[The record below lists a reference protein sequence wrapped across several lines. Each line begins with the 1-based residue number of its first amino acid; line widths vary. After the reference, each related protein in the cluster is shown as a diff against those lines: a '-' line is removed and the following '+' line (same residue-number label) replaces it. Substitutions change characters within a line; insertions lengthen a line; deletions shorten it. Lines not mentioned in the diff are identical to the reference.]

1 MRNHETAC
9 VGYYGLAAIV
19 ARARSV
25 AVVVA
30 ISPALALAQGAS
42 DARSV
47 VETVLERRAE
57 RLAGVENYTLVQTMS
72 GAEATLYFE
81 RVEVDGIPVFRIV
94 PPQEYEGEA
103 LEQAGL
109 GGGAGLAAVG
119 GGGVAG
125 VSGAP
130 GGPPPGGIPG
140 GVGAGLAEDA
150 LPPLLEG
157 LSLPG
162 GLGLPGG
169 LSPPDGLP
177 LAGGGPF
184 PLPGGAP
191 GGVPGP
197 SGVGGAALGAA
208 TGGLQQQLAQKGME
222 GLIKLAT
229 PGSEGAV
236 EEALLSVRGLQDL
249 AETGRLDG
257 TEVVDGA
264 ECYVLRTDRIQ
275 DLELARQMG
284 AGANFTLR
292 SLTIWIDT
300 KEYVPRRTRATG
312 DVVGQ
317 GRPREMT
324 IDILEQD
331 YRRVEGMFEP
341 FRREI
346 RMPDMGAILAAED
359 PEKADEITKAMQE
372 NLAKVK
378 QMEEMLAQMPPE
390 QRRMVEAQMGPAV
403 AQMQQVAEN
412 GPGAM
417 QMVTEVKELRVNS
430 GPPTPFGT
438 GEVTV
443 EGEAALELRS
453 VVARATPVTDAT
465 GRAAGWVINLI
476 GAVEGQAGGVVQI
489 AVAELSSS
497 GEGSGNGG
505 ASFRWDDGTELQL
518 VASEGDARLTITS
531 SDATRVSGEFSFEAT
546 GHLRRADEVSET
558 RAVVRGRFQAPVPP
572 AVPEWAGGGGPRE
585 PDRPRP

>member
-1 MRNHETAC
+1 MRIHETAC
-9 VGYYGLAAIV
+9 VGYPGFAPIV
-19 ARARSV
+19 ARARLV
-25 AVVVA
+25 AVAVA
-30 ISPALALAQGAS
+30 LSPCLALTQAAPP

-47 VETVLERRAE
+47 VETLLERRAG

-72 GAEATLYFE
+72 GAETTLYFE
-81 RVEVDGIPVFRIV
+81 RAEVDGIPVFRIV

-103 LEQAGL
+103 LEKAGL
-109 GGGAGLAAVG
+109 GGAAGFGAAG
-119 GGGVAG
+119 GGAG

-130 GGPPPGGIPG
+130 GGPPGGIPG
-140 GVGAGLAEDA
+140 GAGAGLAGDA

-162 GLGLPGG
+162 GLSLP
-169 LSPPDGLP
+169 SGLP
-177 LAGGGPF
+177 LAQGDPL
-184 PLPGGAP
+184 PLPGGAQ
-191 GGVPGP
+191 GGIPGP

-275 DLELARQMG
+275 DPELARQMA
-284 AGANFTLR
+284 AGADFTLR
-292 SLTIWIDT
+292 SLTIWIDIE
-300 KEYVPRRTRATG
+300 EYVPRRTLATG
-312 DVVGQ
+312 DLVGQ
-317 GRPREMT
+317 GRPQEMT

-331 YRRVEGMFEP
+331 YRRVDGMFEP

-346 RMPDMGAILAAED
+346 RMPEMGAILTAED
-359 PEKADEITKAMQE
+359 PEKDDEIRKAMQE
-372 NLAKVK
+372 NLTKLK
-378 QMEEMLAQMPPE
+378 YMEEMLAQMTPE
-390 QRRMVEAQMGPAV
+390 HRRMVEAQMGPAV
-403 AQMQQVAEN
+403 AQMQQIAES
-412 GPGAM
+412 GLGDM
-417 QMVTEVKELRVNS
+417 QVVTEVKELRVNA

-443 EGEAALELRS
+443 EGEAALELPS
-453 VVARATPVTDAT
+453 VIARATPAADAT
-465 GRAAGWVINLI
+465 GRTAGWVIHLI

-489 AVAELSSS
+489 AVSELSAS
-497 GEGSGNGG
+497 GQGSGNGG

-518 VASEGDARLTITS
+518 VASEGDARLTITT
-531 SDATRVSGEFSFEAT
+531 SDATRMSGEFSFEAT
-546 GHLRRADEVSET
+546 GQLRRADEVSET

-572 AVPEWAGGGGPRE
+572 AVPWLPTGGPGGSSGS
-585 PDRPRP
+585 